1 MNVIGN
7 LISNRSKATSVAVG
21 LALAGAL
28 VSTGADA
35 SAAPPRTTFVATHTR
50 SDVGCDYF
58 YGDRPTISY
67 GSSGPI
73 VKQAQCELNGVI
85 GTGLKIDGAF
95 GSATKSATKKFQA
108 KCGLTK
114 DGIIGPKT
122 WARLNDAYYYHA
134 RC

>member
-1 MNVIGN
+1 MISN
-7 LISNRSKATSVAVG
+7 LISNRPKATAVAVG

-35 SAAPPRTTFVATHTR
+35 SAAPPRTAFTAAHTR
-50 SDVGCDYF
+50 SDVVCDYF

-85 GTGLKIDGAF
+85 GAGLTIDGAF
-95 GSATKSATKKFQA
+95 GSATQNATKKFQA
-108 KCGLTK
+108 QCGLTK
-114 DGIIGPKT
+114 DGVIGPKT
-122 WARLNDAYYYHA
+122 WARLNDAYSYHA